1 MNESKLQRAEEA
13 LESTG
18 GRAWSRIVNMLFG
31 GVAVALL
38 SIITVQGHRANELA
52 EAQQAENAS
61 QNVRIAV
68 IQNRMDQADVKTA
81 ETVRTL
87 TALTAQVQ
95 AMTVQMTKNQD
106 AIEHNNRSRL

>member
-1 MNESKLQRAEEA
+1 MNDHKLQRAEEA

-18 GRAWSRIVNMLFG
+18 GRAWTRIVNMLFG
-31 GVAVALL
+31 AVAIALL
-38 SIITVQGHRANELA
+38 STITIQGKRANELA
-52 EAQQAENAS
+52 EQQQVENAS

-68 IQNRMDQADVKTA
+68 MQNRMDQSDIKTA

-106 AIEHNNRSRL
+106 AIEHTRSKM